1 MKLRSVALS
10 LLSAS
15 FFLSGSLPAGDTAEA
30 RIPSYAEALSAFR
43 AAKEAQASPAL
54 TEQDRAVMA
63 KAKDD
68 LAAAL
73 PNPGLAVG
81 TAAPDFSLTNAN
93 GTRVGLSSLLAE
105 GPVVL
110 TFYRGAWCPYCN
122 LQLRGLTQSLPMIE
136 AQGARLV
143 AVTPQTPDKSLA
155 QVEEDG
161 FPFEILSDLDDSVT
175 KAYGLYFEVPAALR
189 QVYEQRLGLDITAYN
204 GAGRHGLPVP
214 GTFVIDRGG
223 VIRAAFA
230 DVDDRQRME
239 PADIG
244 AALQRLPKQ

>member
-1 MKLRSVALS
+1 MNLRSFAVS

-15 FFLSGSLPAGDTAEA
+15 FFLPGSVPADDQLQAQ
-30 RIPSYAEALSAFR
+30 IPSYAEALSAFR
-43 AAKEAQASPAL
+43 AARETQASPAL

-93 GTRVGLSSLLAE
+93 GARVDLSSLLAE

-161 FPFEILSDLDDSVT
+161 FAFEILSDLDDSVMQ
-175 KAYGLYFEVPAALR
+175 AYGLYFEVPAALR
-189 QVYEQRLGLDITAYN
+189 QVYEQRLGLDITDYN
-204 GAGRHGLPVP
+204 GAGRYGLPVP

-230 DVDDRQRME
+230 DVDYRQRME
-239 PADIG
+239 PADIV
-244 AALQRLPKQ
+244 AALERLPKQ